1 MTPTLDPSS
10 THILLVGLGL
20 IGGSYA
26 QALSAQG
33 FAIDAIDPDPDALA
47 FAAEKGWISRSSVT
61 PDPDL
66 LAAADLA
73 IFALYPR
80 ALLPWIAAHQHH
92 FRPGTLL
99 TDTTGVKTPVAEPVQ
114 SILRPDLEFL
124 PAHPMAGREKSG
136 IRHADASAFRGAN
149 FIITPTPRNTPAAIE
164 TLRALATRLGFARIS
179 LLSPADHDN
188 MIAYLS
194 QLTHCIAVA
203 LMDAQTLPDIASYTG
218 DSFRDLTRIADINDR
233 MWSELFIDN
242 RAPLLAQ
249 IDAFLA
255 QLNLLRSAL
264 AASDAPAL
272 RSLMRLSSSRRR
284 SFSP

>member
-1 MTPTLDPSS
+1 MPPPLDPAS
-10 THILLVGLGL
+10 TRILLVGLGL

-33 FAIDAIDPDPDALA
+33 FSIDAIDPDTDALA
-47 FAAEKGWISRSSVT
+47 FAAQKGWIARSSPV
-61 PDPDL
+61 PDPAL
-66 LAAADLA
+66 LADADLA

-80 ALLPWIAAHQHH
+80 HLLPWIAAHQQH

-114 SILRPDLEFL
+114 KILRPDLEFL

-136 IRHADASAFRGAN
+136 VRHADASVFRGAN
-149 FIITPTPRNTPAAIE
+149 FIITPTSRNTPAAIQ
-164 TLRALATRLGFARIS
+164 TLRDLATCLGFARIS

-188 MIAYLS
+188 MVAYLS

-233 MWSELFIDN
+233 MWAELFIDN
-242 RAPLLAQ
+242 RTPLLAQ
-249 IDAFLA
+249 IDNFMA
-255 QLNLLRSAL
+255 QLACLRAAL
-264 AASDAPAL
+264 DASDAPAL

-284 SFSP
+284 AFS